1 MPLTQDRNTSMK
13 ATDVVVLGLAA
24 STRIFGGSLVMLNA
38 AGFLVPGST
47 ATGLTYAGRAEEFA
61 DNTSGAAGAVKTPV
75 RRNKAFKWTND
86 GSIVQANLLKT
97 AYVVDDGT
105 VAATDG
111 GGTRS
116 AAGRIV
122 GIDSDGVWVE

>member
-1 MPLTQDRNTSMK
+1 MPLTQDRNTPMK
-13 ATDVVVLGLAA
+13 ATDVVVIGLAA
-24 STRIFGGSLVMLNA
+24 STRVYAGSLVMVNA
-38 AGFLVPGST
+38 AGFAVPGST
-47 ATGLTYAGRAEEFA
+47 VTGLTYAGRAEEFV
-61 DNTSGAAGAVKTPV
+61 DNSAGAAGARSVAV
-75 RRNKAFKWTND
+75 RRNNAFKWAND
-86 GSIVQANLLKT
+86 GSITQAHMLKT

-122 GIDSDGVWVE
+122 GIDADGVWVE

>member
-1 MPLTQDRNTSMK
+1 MK

-24 STRIFGGSLVMLNA
+24 STKVYAGSLVMLNA
-38 AGFLVPGST
+38 AGYLVPGST

-61 DNTSGAAGAVKTPV
+61 DNTSGAAGAVKAPV

-86 GSIVQANLLKT
+86 GSVVQANLLKT

>member
-13 ATDVVVLGLAA
+13 ATDILVIGLAA
-24 STRIFGGSLVMLNA
+24 SSRIFAGSLVMLNA
-38 AGFLVPGST
+38 AGYAVPGST
-47 ATGLTYAGRAEEFA
+47 ATGLTYGGRAEEFV
-61 DNTSGAAGAVKTPV
+61 DNTSGAAGAARVSV

-86 GSIVQANLLKT
+86 GSIVQANLLKN
-97 AYVVDDGT
+97 AYVMDNGT

-116 AAGRIV
+116 IAGRIV

>member
-24 STRIFGGSLVMLNA
+24 STKVFAGSLVMVNA
-38 AGFLVPGST
+38 AGYLVPGAT

-61 DNTSGAAGAVKTPV
+61 DNTSGAAGAAKTPV

-86 GSIVQANLLKT
+86 GSIVQANMLKT

>member
-13 ATDVVVLGLAA
+13 ATDVVVIGLAA
-24 STRIFGGSLVMLNA
+24 NTKIFAGSLVMLNA
-38 AGFLVPGST
+38 AGYAVPGST
-47 ATGLTYAGRAEEFA
+47 ATGLTYAGRAEEFV
-61 DNTSGAAGAVKTPV
+61 DNTSGAAGTAHVEI

-86 GSIVQANLLKT
+86 GSIVQASLLKS

-116 AAGRIV
+116 VAGRIV

>member
-1 MPLTQDRNTSMK
+1 MPLSQDRNTPMK
-13 ATDVVVLGLAA
+13 GTEILVLGLAA
-24 STRIFGGSLVMLNA
+24 GTKVFAGSLVMLNA
-38 AGFLVPGST
+38 AGYLVPGST
-47 ATGLTYAGRAEEFA
+47 ATGLTYAGRSEEFA
-61 DNTSGAAGAVKTPV
+61 DNSSGAAGAVKTPV
-75 RRNKAFKWTND
+75 RRNKSFKWAND
-86 GSIVQANLLKT
+86 GSIVQASLLKT

-122 GIDSDGVWVE
+122 GIDADGVWVE

>member
-13 ATDVVVLGLAA
+13 ATDILVIGMAA
-24 STRIFGGSLVMLNA
+24 SSRIFAGSLVMLNA
-38 AGFLVPGST
+38 AGFAVSGVT
-47 ATGLTYAGRAEEFA
+47 ATGLTYAGRAEEFV
-61 DNTSGAAGAVKTPV
+61 DNTSGAAGAARVAV

-86 GSIVQANLLKT
+86 GSIAQAQLLKN

-116 AAGRIV
+116 IAGRIV